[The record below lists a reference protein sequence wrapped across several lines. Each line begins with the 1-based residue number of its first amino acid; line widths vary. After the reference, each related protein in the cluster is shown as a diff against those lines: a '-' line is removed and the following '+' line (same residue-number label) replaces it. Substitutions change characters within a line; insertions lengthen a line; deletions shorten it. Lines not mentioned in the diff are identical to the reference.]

1 MFNNNKLAVTI
12 IFGLAAALSHAA
24 AAQTITVLNY
34 NVSGHLTPDYT
45 NDRAAYTRFF
55 EYAIAQGRYES
66 MDFIGTVEMLPS
78 VDQDF
83 ADALDSTNSYEV
95 CNRSELGCDTG
106 ELITHEFHRIGRV
119 RGGLSNQSEDEM
131 VSIFYNT
138 SKWELVKYDSVVIS
152 GEASGNN
159 PNPVLS
165 NNCENYTLNLTNT
178 HQPCALALEH
188 FKPGENE
195 LYHYSFPLNYADD
208 YNKENYFPGDIK
220 DQWGPW
226 NRLATFGV
234 FSPKENSGWPTDK
247 DVIVVATHF
256 PKGKEGYVIH
266 KREAFEAVYS
276 YVIEPLIESAR
287 NPSVIFMGD
296 LNFKPNRDRNWFDL
310 LNHISS
316 KPVFSGSIPCGSD
329 DDVMW
334 TFASPDLIR
343 GACEIFPENNTEK
356 TTDHIVTQITYEIT
370 N

>member
-1 MFNNNKLAVTI
+1 MLKNNKPALAFV
-12 IFGLAAALSHAA
+12 FGLMVAVGHEAP
-24 AAQTITVLNY
+24 AQTVTVLNY

-45 NDRAAYTRFF
+45 NDRAAYARFF
-55 EYAIAQGRYES
+55 ERAIAQGTYES

-138 SKWELVKYDSVVIS
+138 SKWELVKYDSLVINETAAD
-152 GEASGNN
+152 GN

-165 NNCENYTLNLTNT
+165 NNCQNYSLELTHK

-188 FKPGENE
+188 FKPSENE

-208 YNKENYFPGDIK
+208 DNRENYFPGDIK

-234 FSPKENSGWPTDK
+234 FSPKENSGWLTDK
-247 DVIVVATHF
+247 DVIMTNSF
-256 PKGKEGYVIH
+256 GGLP
-266 KREAFEAVYS
+266 
-276 YVIEPLIESAR
+276 
-287 NPSVIFMGD
+287 
-296 LNFKPNRDRNWFDL
+296 
-310 LNHISS
+310 
-316 KPVFSGSIPCGSD
+316 
-329 DDVMW
+329 DV
-334 TFASPDLIR
+334 
-343 GACEIFPENNTEK
+343 
-356 TTDHIVTQITYEIT
+356 
-370 N
+370 